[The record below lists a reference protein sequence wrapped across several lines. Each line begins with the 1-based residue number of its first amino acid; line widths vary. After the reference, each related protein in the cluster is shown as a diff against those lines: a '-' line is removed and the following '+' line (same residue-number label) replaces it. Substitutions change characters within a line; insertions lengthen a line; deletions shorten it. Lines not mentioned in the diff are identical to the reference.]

1 MPNKSLLLTAVALF
15 VSLILINASAYTVN
29 EAQQAIVTQFGKPV
43 GEPIT
48 EPGLQFKLPF
58 IQTVNY
64 FDKRFLEWDGS
75 PDEIPTKEKTYIFAD
90 TYARWKIYDALL
102 FFQKVQNEQRAQS
115 RLDDILDG
123 ATRAAIAKHELF
135 ELVRTTD
142 RKLER
147 EEDTDVDNDIFNK
160 KVEKGRA
167 KIVEEIIASSQDK
180 AKELGIEILDFRF
193 KRIKYA
199 DKVQRKIYDRMISE
213 RKKIADKF
221 RSEGQGA
228 YEKILGDKER
238 ELKSI
243 ESEAYRESETIRG
256 KADAEATK
264 IYARAYDRNADTR
277 DFYKFLKTMETY
289 KSTLSEK
296 DILFLSTKSDFFKYL
311 KSQK

>member
-1 MPNKSLLLTAVALF
+1 MPNKNLIFIAIALF
-15 VSLILINASAYTVN
+15 LGLILINASAYTVN
-29 EAQQAIVTQFGKPV
+29 EAQQAIITQFGKPV
-43 GEPIT
+43 GDPIT
-48 EPGLQFKLPF
+48 EPGLQFKMPF

-90 TYARWKIYDALL
+90 TYARWKISDPLL
-102 FFQKVQNEQRAQS
+102 FFQKVQNEKRAQS

-123 ATRAAIAKHELF
+123 ATRASIAKHDLF
-135 ELVRTTD
+135 ELVRTTG
-142 RKLER
+142 RELAR
-147 EEDTDVDNDIFNK
+147 EEDTEIDNDIFNR
-160 KVEKGRA
+160 KVMIGRT
-167 KIVEEIIASSQDK
+167 KIVKEIMLSSQDK

-238 ELKSI
+238 ELKLI
-243 ESEAYRESETIRG
+243 ESQAYRESETIRG

-264 IYARAYDRNADTR
+264 IYASAYNKNADTR
-277 DFYKFLKTMETY
+277 DFYKFIKTMESY
-289 KSTLSEK
+289 KNTLSEK
-296 DILFLSTKSDFFKYL
+296 DILFLSTQSDFFKYL
-311 KSQK
+311 KTQK

>member
-1 MPNKSLLLTAVALF
+1 MPNKNLLLSSVALLGII
-15 VSLILINASAYTVN
+15 VLVN
-29 EAQQAIVTQFGKPV
+29 LSTYIVDEKQQVIITQFGKPV

-48 EPGLQFKLPF
+48 EPGLQFKIPF

-75 PDEIPTKEKTYIFAD
+75 PDEVPTMEKTYIFVD
-90 TYARWKIYDALL
+90 TYARWKIADPLL
-102 FFQKVQNEQRAQS
+102 FFQKVRNEATAQS

-123 ATRAAIAKHELF
+123 ATRVAVAKHELF
-135 ELVRTTD
+135 ELVRTTG
-142 RKLER
+142 RQLTR
-147 EEDTDVDNDIFNK
+147 EEDTDVDNDIFNR

-167 KIVEEIIASSQDK
+167 KIVEEIINASQEKS
-180 AKELGIEILDFRF
+180 KELGIDILDFRF

-243 ESEAYRESETIRG
+243 ESEAYRQSETIRG
-256 KADAEATK
+256 KADAEATA
-264 IYARAYDRNADTR
+264 IYAKAYDKNADTR
-277 DFYKFLKTMETY
+277 DFYKFLQTMETY
-289 KSTLSEK
+289 KKTLSEK

-311 KSQK
+311 KTQK